1 MTSLPSAQLQ
11 LSPLPSLQ
19 PLISPENAVFDRDT
33 YRQFFNSS
41 VMLVKNRKLFIYNF
55 RRKAAEDDAVEN
67 GDFERDVV
75 EDGAFEGEVDGA
87 TVNYDIP
94 SPPEDQHYDTLEL
107 RQISL

>member
-33 YRQFFNSS
+33 YRQFF
-41 VMLVKNRKLFIYNF
+41 IHNF